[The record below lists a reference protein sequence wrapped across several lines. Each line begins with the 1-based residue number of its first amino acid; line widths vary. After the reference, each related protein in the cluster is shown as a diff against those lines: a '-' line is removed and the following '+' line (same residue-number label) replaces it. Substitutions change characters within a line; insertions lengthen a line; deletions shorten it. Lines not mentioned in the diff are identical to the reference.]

1 MDVITLSRLQF
12 AVTSIFHFIFVPL
25 TLGPSLLIAYIETK
39 YVDTGSVVWF
49 RMTNFWGKLFLID
62 FTLGIVTGIT
72 LEFQFGMNWTE
83 CSRYMGYIFGAP
95 LEGHSA
101 CR

>member
-1 MDVITLSRLQF
+1 MDVITLSRLQC
-12 AVTSIFHFIFVPL
+12 AVTSIFHFIFIPL

-39 YVDTGSVVWF
+39 YVDTGNVVWF
-49 RMTNFWGKLFLID
+49 RMTKFWGKLFLIN

-72 LEFQFGMNWTE
+72 LEFPFSMNWAE
-83 CSRYMGYIFGAP
+83 YSCYMGDIFGAP